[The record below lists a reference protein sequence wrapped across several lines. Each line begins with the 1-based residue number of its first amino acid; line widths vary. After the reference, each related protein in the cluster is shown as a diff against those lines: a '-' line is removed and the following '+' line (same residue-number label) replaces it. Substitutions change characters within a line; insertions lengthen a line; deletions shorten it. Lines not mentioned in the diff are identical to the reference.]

1 MGGGARKRKRDKLSQ
16 GREEGQKALTN
27 KDNTGEKQETKAKAQ
42 LEAKETAELKAKET
56 EELKA
61 EERAELKTA
70 GLKADDEEFYQA
82 WAAEAVCS
90 AAPDLTDSER
100 LCLFAMAIPK
110 PKAMPKQQVMAK
122 FMRKQQ
128 AMPKPKAMPKQQ
140 VMAKFMR
147 KQQAM
152 LA

>member
-1 MGGGARKRKRDKLSQ
+1 MGGGARKRQRDKAYT
-16 GREEGQKALTN
+16 R
-27 KDNTGEKQETKAKAQ
+27 EKQETKA
-42 LEAKETAELKAKET
+42 TAELKAKET
-56 EELKA
+56 AEVKAKDTEERKA

-128 AMPKPKAMPKQQ
+128 AM
-140 VMAKFMR
+140 
-147 KQQAM
+147 